1 MVFGTNALQL
11 IEIVKRRKKSKIDL
25 QPVLVAG
32 EPQPVGLHGAAAEPS
47 HHIHCPFSSGFYFIK
62 YFAFFFKD
70 VSSKKTFPDIVIS
83 AVPLD
88 WRLRDDR
95 QQPQPPEHVLDHHRG
110 HGWHVSKTIWSIDV
124 NDVREKTC
132 SL

>member
-11 IEIVKRRKKSKIDL
+11 IETVKRRKKSKIDL
-25 QPVLVAG
+25 QPAG

-95 QQPQPPEHVLDHHRG
+95 QQPQPPEHVLE
-110 HGWHVSKTIWSIDV
+110 S
-124 NDVREKTC
+124 
-132 SL
+132 